1 MLTIFVDSFDISI
14 LAASRMIFLTVR
26 DPLTHKIAD
35 RIKKNEIFERRQC
48 VTMLLLMFLFSA
60 IFDASFEIYASD
72 FLL

>member
-26 DPLTHKIAD
+26 DPLIHKIAD
-35 RIKKNEIFERRQC
+35 RSNKNEIFERSQC

-60 IFDASFEIYASD
+60 IFDGSFEIYTSVS
-72 FLL
+72 LL